1 MAKKLTATEVKAK
14 ILALLDDVESGEEV
28 EITRHGRTI
37 ARLVPASGPK
47 AVKGT
52 LAGSAMTLATDEEM
66 FTTGVR
72 WELR

>member
-37 ARLVPASGPK
+37 ARLVPAAGPK

>member
-1 MAKKLTATEVKAK
+1 MAKKLTATEAKAK

-37 ARLVPASGPK
+37 ARLVPAAGPK